1 MRRIVL
7 LAVLAAMLTACG
19 VGRPPADASGEQ
31 IYRLLCAN
39 CHGVDLEGRIG
50 PALGPDTLAASQ
62 PDEFIVITVRHGRG
76 RMPSFSSSLSD
87 DQIARLVAY
96 IREVQAGG

>member
-1 MRRIVL
+1 MV
-7 LAVLAAMLTACG
+7 AVLAAALAACG
-19 VGRPPADASGEQ
+19 VGRPPADAGGAE

-39 CHGVDLEGRIG
+39 CHGVDLEGRLA
-50 PALGPDTLAASQ
+50 PALGPGSLTDGQ

-76 RMPSFSSSLSD
+76 RMPSFSSTLSD
-87 DQIARLVAY
+87 EQITRLVAY